1 MVVVVAG
8 MTVAAVDEA
17 EVRSWWR
24 WVGLGSSQSGTASG
38 YDKIWGR
45 VLPLV
50 PAMTDTGHLTWRQRA
65 VMASVDVPSLTMTT
79 TALAHIS
86 ALLLPFR
93 DLFVASF
100 SGPGSYS
107 RLIPTLF
114 VLGNPKNVPFAWHV
128 RLAPL
133 IRLERRALPLPLQ
146 QTQHKP

>member
-1 MVVVVAG
+1 MDG
-8 MTVAAVDEA
+8 I
-17 EVRSWWR
+17 RQ
-24 WVGLGSSQSGTASG
+24 LQSGTASG

-114 VLGNPKNVPFAWHV
+114 VLGNPKNVPFAWH
-128 RLAPL
+128 
-133 IRLERRALPLPLQ
+133 IRSPSNPSR
-146 QTQHKP
+146 TQSSPTASSANPA